1 MLPAQGREARVWR
14 GGKRERR
21 RCMGVRVSWT
31 PVLPAGELHSGCGSY
46 KINNSLGLAD
56 SDTVLP
62 FSGRCNY
69 RWEDCSP

>member
-1 MLPAQGREARVWR
+1 
-14 GGKRERR
+14 
-21 RCMGVRVSWT
+21 MGVRVSWT